1 MSDEIESVFASWS
14 PPALLTIVLIGTACV
29 YLRGWFTIRETRR
42 AQFSGLRLSSFL
54 LGIAALWLALASPLD
69 DFADMS
75 LSAHMIQHLFLM
87 SVVPPL
93 VLLGCPVVPLLRG
106 LPAWIMRPV
115 VAPLLRFPALRR
127 FGLWLILP
135 IPAWLVMNAT
145 FLGWHLPRIYD
156 FALRHEY
163 WHQLEHACFL
173 ASSLIFWWYIIRP
186 WPTSKRRNGWAVL
199 LFLISADLVNT
210 LLSAFLAFFSY
221 VSAFGSD
228 SGSGHHVDCRFV
240 RFPRASGFDHIQ
252 AAANTFRTFRIKV
265 KRTPSLLRG
274 HARHYPGQG
283 SRQPVSAPRRRV
295 CR

>member
-1 MSDEIESVFASWS
+1 
-14 PPALLTIVLIGTACV
+14 
-29 YLRGWFTIRETRR
+29 
-42 AQFSGLRLSSFL
+42 LSSFL

-210 LLSAFLAFFSY
+210 LLSAFLAFCDRPVYTFYLTQPNPFHMSPLSDQILGA
-221 VSAFGSD
+221 VIMWIVGS
-228 SGSGHHVDCRFV
+228 FV
-240 RFPRASGFDHIQ
+240 FLAP
-252 AAANTFRTFRIKV
+252 AALITFRLLQI
-265 KRTPSLLRG
+265 PSERF
-274 HARHYPGQG
+274 A
-283 SRQPVSAPRRRV
+283 
-295 CR
+295 